1 MQINYEDSLE
11 AKSYRDY
18 RGNRICKK
26 YRDIGEGLELVK
38 ETGIAYQRKV
48 AHAEIIKGVAD
59 GTFKIGEIEDLIDQ
73 GIASSYALNA
83 TNEARKKIEA
93 AQLTRYLLC

>member
-18 RGNRICKK
+18 KGNRTCKK
-26 YRDIGEGLELVK
+26 YRDIGEGLELTK

-59 GTFKIGEIEDLIDQ
+59 GTF
-73 GIASSYALNA
+73 
-83 TNEARKKIEA
+83 
-93 AQLTRYLLC
+93 